1 MEKVEQCPWCGAPEI
16 ELSSPHTMYTCGTT
30 CYDQRDGTW
39 KQSEICR
46 QREQALWDKADNLL
60 DPTEP
65 TEPKEI

>member
-16 ELSSPHTMYTCGTT
+16 ELSSPHTMYTCGTS
-30 CYDQRDGTW
+30 CDDQRDGTW
-39 KQSEICR
+39 KQSQICR

-65 TEPKEI
+65 KEI